1 MKHVFRWLLILL
13 LPVYAAT
20 SSAAEDYMEGVEYLT
35 LANPQPTASKDR
47 IEVVE
52 LFWYGCPHCYYLE
65 PFMEK
70 WSAGLADD
78 VEFIRLPAILGP
90 GWELLSKAWFTAE
103 LLGVTETIHGALF
116 KEIHDRKNRINT
128 EAGLRKFFVQHG
140 VKAEDFDKTFKSFA
154 VAVKVNNARLMTR
167 RYAITGVPTII
178 INGKY
183 STSATLAGGNPELIK
198 VMDYLVEQER
208 QVATATP
215 AAPSGLTISQ

>member
-1 MKHVFRWLLILL
+1 MKYVIKWLLVLL
-13 LPVYAAT
+13 LPVYAAS

-35 LANPQPTASKDR
+35 LANPQPTASKDH

-65 PFMEK
+65 PFLKE
-70 WSAGLADD
+70 WSTGLADD

-103 LLGVTETIHGALF
+103 LLGVTETIHGPLF
-116 KEIHDRKNRINT
+116 EEIHVRKNRINT
-128 EAGLRKFFVQHG
+128 EADLRKFFVQHG
-140 VKAEDFDKTFKSFA
+140 VKAEDFDKAFSSFA

-198 VMDYLVEQER
+198 VVDYLVEQER
-208 QVATATP
+208 QLATATP

>member
-1 MKHVFRWLLILL
+1 MKHVIKWLLVLL
-13 LPVYAAT
+13 LPLNAVN
-20 SSAAEDYMEGVEYLT
+20 SSAAEDYMEGAEYLT
-35 LANPQPTASKDR
+35 LANPQPTASSDH

-65 PFMEK
+65 PYLNK

-78 VEFIRLPAILGP
+78 VKFIRLPAILGP

-103 LLGVTETIHGALF
+103 LLGVTETIHGPLF
-116 KEIHDRKNRINT
+116 EEIHVRKNRINDVDS
-128 EAGLRKFFVQHG
+128 LRKFFAQHG
-140 VKAEDFDKTFKSFA
+140 VKPEDFDKAFSSFA

-178 INGKY
+178 VNGKY
-183 STSATLAGGNPELIK
+183 STSATLAGGNPDLIK
-198 VMDYLVEQER
+198 VIDYLVDQER
-208 QVATATP
+208 QLATATP